1 VANIDFGRLLKIL
14 EMTASSHDGEALNA
28 IRMANKILAEA
39 KVSWAQIVANPVT
52 YRTGGNTYTEEVFRG
67 AAENV
72 RRAREEA
79 RFNADFNTDNLRAKQ
94 AERDARW
101 KESYDHTASTFGWTE
116 KGPFDAGP
124 RTYSFTPGEE
134 TPDPQVQIEL
144 DAEQLSHTLSDEVE
158 QANMYV
164 FAVVEPELAKYLH
177 DNRDGILLARVMYKT
192 VVQTGDISEQQKQ
205 VLRQLMK
212 RSGGGKR

>member
-1 VANIDFGRLLKIL
+1 
-14 EMTASSHDGEALNA
+14 
-28 IRMANKILAEA
+28 MANKILAEA
-39 KVSWAQIVANPVT
+39 KVGWAQIISAPVIYKT
-52 YRTGGNTYTEEVFRG
+52 TGNTYTEDIFRG
-67 AAENV
+67 ATENV
-72 RRAREEA
+72 RRQREREREEA
-79 RFNADFNTDNLRAKQ
+79 RFNADFNTDNLRKKQ
-94 AERDARW
+94 AERDQFYKQYERPGD
-101 KESYDHTASTFGWTE
+101 ESFWGWTE

-124 RTYSFTPGEE
+124 RVYTHEPEP
-134 TPDPQVQIEL
+134 PDPQVQIEL

-212 RSGGGKR
+212 RSGGKR